1 MSKKVSE
8 RKATPDTSVNDDEVC
23 KAKKIKGKELFAKMA
38 KVKTYPIDHRPS
50 EPTEDG

>member
-1 MSKKVSE
+1 MSKKVAE
-8 RKATPDTSVNDDEVC
+8 RKATPDTSVNDDEVR
-23 KAKKIKGKELFAKMA
+23 KAKEIKGKELFAEMA